1 MNSGILRLGGPVIS
15 AGAVSWRMI
24 GFGGLVAAVMSAILL
39 AMGRVTWCRCG
50 SLVPW
55 AFDIWSAHNSQHI
68 IDPYSPTHFQHG
80 LLFFALLAGL
90 SRWVP
95 LQVRAGMGLVAE
107 ALWEVIENTERVIEH
122 YRTTTISLDYYGDS
136 VANSLSDLVMCG
148 LGLLVAERA
157 PRWLTLGLFVGIE
170 LALTMTIR
178 DSLLLNILMLLAP
191 SEAIRQW
198 QAGG

>member
-1 MNSGILRLGGPVIS
+1 MIS

-24 GFGGLVAAVMSAILL
+24 GFGGLVAVAMSGILL
-39 AMGRVTWCRCG
+39 AMGRVPWCGCG

-55 AFDIWSAHNSQHI
+55 SFDIWSAHNSQHI
-68 IDPYSPTHFQHG
+68 LDPYSPTHFQHG
-80 LLFFALLAGL
+80 LLFFALLAVL
-90 SRWVP
+90 SRWVQ

-107 ALWEVIENTERVIEH
+107 AIWEWIENTERVIEH

-136 VANSLSDLVMCG
+136 VANSVSDLVMCG
-148 LGLLVAERA
+148 LGLFVAERA
-157 PRWLTLGLFVGIE
+157 PWWLTLGLFVGIE
-170 LALTMTIR
+170 VALTLTIR

-191 SEAIRQW
+191 IDAVRQW